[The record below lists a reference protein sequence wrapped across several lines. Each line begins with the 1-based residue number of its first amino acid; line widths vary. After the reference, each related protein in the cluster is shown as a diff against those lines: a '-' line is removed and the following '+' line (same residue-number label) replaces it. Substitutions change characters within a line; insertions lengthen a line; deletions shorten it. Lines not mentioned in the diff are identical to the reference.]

1 MKNKNSGWT
10 LVELL
15 LTIMIFSIITLGT
28 STFMTQGIR
37 NMRLVIARIDIQR
50 EARISLSIMNK
61 ELRQAVQ
68 DTIVISR
75 QNALQPPYSKITF
88 ETIKGSTVSYYQ
100 DGIVL
105 YQEVWNGNKHFV
117 AKLSENLRFV
127 HFVYPRTDDSGI
139 IQVSAC
145 FEKIPFPY
153 VTGAKA
159 LQVSIEKVRI
169 MND

>member
-1 MKNKNSGWT
+1 MNNKNKGWT

-15 LTIMIFSIITLGT
+15 LTVIIFSIITLGT

-37 NMRLVIARIDIQR
+37 NMRLVIAKIDIQR
-50 EARISLSIMNK
+50 EARISLSIMSK
-61 ELRQAVQ
+61 ELRQAVK

-75 QNALQPPYSKITF
+75 YNSSQPPYSKVTF
-88 ETIKGSTVSYYQ
+88 ETIKGSTISYYQ
-100 DGIVL
+100 NGIIL
-105 YQEVWNGNKHFV
+105 YQEIYDGDKHFV
-117 AKLSENLRFV
+117 TKLSKNLRFV
-127 HFVYPRTDDSGI
+127 HFIYPRTDDEGI
-139 IQVSAC
+139 MQVSAC

-153 VTGAKA
+153 VVGAKA

>member
-1 MKNKNSGWT
+1 MKNKTQGWT

-37 NMRLVIARIDIQR
+37 NMRLVIAKIDIQR
-50 EARISLSIMNK
+50 EARVSLSIMNK

-75 QNALQPPYSKITF
+75 QNTSQPPYSKVTF
-88 ETIKGSTVSYYQ
+88 VTIKGSTISYYQ
-100 DGIVL
+100 DGITL
-105 YQEVWNGNKHFV
+105 YQEIYDGNKHFV
-117 AKLSENLRFV
+117 SKLSENVRFV
-127 HFVYPRTDDSGI
+127 HFIYPRTDDDGI
-139 IQVSAC
+139 LQVSAC

-153 VTGAKA
+153 VVGAKA